1 MLNGMKIAFVYIGL
15 VIGAGFASGREILE
29 YFNMRDKYSIF
40 PLILAFLMF
49 FMISYIILNKAR
61 KYKISD
67 FGMFVDKVAGRL
79 GRFIK
84 LIMYLFMFCGF
95 FVMLSAGGALFETGF
110 GCNHKWG
117 VATLS
122 LICFIVFSFDIKGI
136 VAINTI
142 LVPFMIAGIAY
153 LSVTS
158 LIYGSVSA
166 SSFSITQ
173 NPLISAICYVSYNTI
188 TAGAVLVPLYSI
200 LDKKSIKFGALLGS
214 GVLCL
219 LIFVIRATLNIYY
232 DRILYSQMP
241 MLDLAVMRGNIYQYI
256 YTAVL
261 FTSICTTAVSH
272 GFGVLSRFHFG
283 TVKHRVVGSAAF
295 CLAALPF
302 SDLNFSFLV
311 SSLYS
316 VFGYIGILWL
326 GILVL
331 RK

>member
-1 MLNGMKIAFVYIGL
+1 MINGMKIAFVYVGL
-15 VIGAGFASGREILE
+15 VIGAGFASGREIFE
-29 YFNMRDKYSIF
+29 YFNLRSRESIL
-40 PLILAFLMF
+40 PVILAFSMF
-49 FMISYIILNKAR
+49 FMISYIILYKAK
-61 KYKISD
+61 KYRICD
-67 FGMFVDKVAGRL
+67 FGEFVDKVAGRL
-79 GRFIK
+79 GKFIK

-95 FVMLSAGGALFETGF
+95 FVMLSAGGELFESGL
-110 GCNHKWG
+110 GINHKWG
-117 VATLS
+117 VGVLS

-142 LVPFMIAGIAY
+142 LVPFMIAGISY

-173 NPLISAICYVSYNTI
+173 NSLVSAVCYVSYNTI

-200 LDKKSIKFGALLGS
+200 LDKKAIKYGALLGS
-214 GVLCL
+214 GALCL
-219 LIFVIRATLNIYY
+219 LILLIRAVLNMYY
-232 DRILYSQMP
+232 DRIFYSEMP
-241 MLDLAVMRGNIYQYI
+241 MLDLAVIRGIIYQYI
-256 YTAVL
+256 YTTVL

-272 GFGVLSRFHFG
+272 GFGVLSRFRFK
-283 TVKHRVVGSAAF
+283 TAKHRVVGSAAF

-316 VFGYIGILWL
+316 VFGYIGILWM
-326 GILVL
+326 GIIVF
-331 RK
+331 KK